1 MELFKYYMIIYVYT
15 INLYMLCNVS
25 PAHTHTPGPQ
35 LVLDTLDG
43 DVAMKLWAGN
53 KRQQIN
59 A

>member
-35 LVLDTLDG
+35 LVLDTHRWRRRDEALSR
-43 DVAMKLWAGN
+43 K
-53 KRQQIN
+53 
-59 A
+59 